1 MSFFTSSAFLSLKAF
16 QTAVSRTTNAS
27 LSEMAIAIIVVANK
41 KTIGYAKYFFI
52 SVFVVATALCRR
64 AFENEAPPRQ
74 GEAATGLR
82 ASPSRT
88 GIAIAPTSFVT
99 LWRNYFAAAAACLML
114 V

>member
-1 MSFFTSSAFLSLKAF
+1 MSFCTSSVFLSLKAF

-64 AFENEAPPRQ
+64 A
-74 GEAATGLR
+74 LR
-82 ASPSRT
+82 TKHRLDRARRLQVCGRVRAGPASQSPL
-88 GIAIAPTSFVT
+88 PHFV
-99 LWRNYFAAAAACLML
+99 NFVA
-114 V
+114 